1 MAYTIKPSI
10 GMLPIE
16 DIDKAMKEKGF
27 IKDLTNEHIKN
38 ITKKID
44 STTKET
50 ILDGIDDPSRI
61 AICAIQSNEIID
73 RETIKNSLYLGGKK
87 ATDYLTKTDKS
98 LLENVIDSYICFVL
112 DDH

>member
-16 DIDKAMKEKGF
+16 DIDKVMFEKGF
-27 IKDLTNEHIKN
+27 VKDLTNEHIKN

-44 STTKET
+44 ATTKET
-50 ILDGIDDPSRI
+50 ILEGIDDPTRI
-61 AICAIQSNEIID
+61 AICAIQSNGTKD

-87 ATDYLTKTDKS
+87 SSDYHTKTDEK
-98 LLENVIDSYICFVL
+98 V
-112 DDH
+112 